1 MIFEWDETKSLQN
14 LARRGFD
21 FAYAAQVFA
30 DPRRLERVDMRRDY
44 GEERRQTIGEVDG
57 RTFFVAFTHRD
68 GAIRIISARRAH
80 DHEEKAYREGDT
92 WR

>member
-1 MIFEWDETKSLQN
+1 MIFEWDETKN
-14 LARRGFD
+14 LRTLAERGFD

-30 DPRRLERVDMRRDY
+30 DPGRLERVDTRRDY

-57 RTFFVAFTHRD
+57 RVFFVAFTHR
-68 GAIRIISARRAH
+68 GPVIRIIWAKRAH
-80 DHEEKAYREGDT
+80 DHEEKAYREGGA